1 MPIGMLGTMCLCIFA
16 GRAESVGCRWNQ
28 QGGHKSN
35 LEGERINIQVSLDQP
50 EDRGENDGPGWCFE
64 HAELLA
70 AFAICELGK
79 DG

>member
-1 MPIGMLGTMCLCIFA
+1 
-16 GRAESVGCRWNQ
+16 
-28 QGGHKSN
+28 
-35 LEGERINIQVSLDQP
+35 VSLDQP

-70 AFAICELGK
+70 AFAVCELGK